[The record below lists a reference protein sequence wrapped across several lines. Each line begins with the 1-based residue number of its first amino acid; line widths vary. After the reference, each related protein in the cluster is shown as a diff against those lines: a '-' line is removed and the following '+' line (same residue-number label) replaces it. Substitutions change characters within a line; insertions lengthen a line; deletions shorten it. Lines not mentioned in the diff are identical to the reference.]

1 MIEAALLDIDG
12 TLIDNN
18 LLHVQAWL
26 RAFRRVGRQVDA
38 NTILH
43 MVGMGGDQLATK
55 ALGKEGGAEVDQA
68 RQFHSEEYSKK
79 GLIDH
84 AEPLPGAVD
93 LLKALRARGVK
104 IALASSAKQEEVE
117 QYLKLLGGRQAV
129 DEIVMSSDVAATK
142 PAGDVFA
149 KALEKL
155 GKPSS
160 ALVVGDTVYDVAS
173 ASKLDLPCIGL
184 LSGGIEEKL
193 LIEAGAVLTYEGPAD
208 LLAHLDGVLNR
219 PNLSNMAASPLM

>member
-1 MIEAALLDIDG
+1 MIEAVLLDIDG

-18 LLHVQAWL
+18 LLHVLAWQ
-26 RAFRRVGRQVDA
+26 RAFRRVGKQVDA

-43 MVGMGGDQLATK
+43 KVGMGGDQLAPSI
-55 ALGKEGGAEVDQA
+55 LGKEEGEEVEQV

-84 AEPLPGAVD
+84 SEPLPGAVD

-104 IALASSAKQEEVE
+104 IALASSAKEEEVDH
-117 QYLKLLGGRQAV
+117 YLKQLGGRQAV
-129 DEIVMSSDVAATK
+129 DVIVTSKDVSATK

-149 KALEKL
+149 RALEKL
-155 GKPSS
+155 GKPSN

-173 ASKLDLPCIGL
+173 ASKLGLPCIGV
-184 LSGGIEEKL
+184 LSGGIEFKL
-193 LIEAGAVLTYEGPAD
+193 LIEAGAVVVYEGPAD
-208 LLAHLDGVLNR
+208 LLARLDEVLNR
-219 PNLSNMAASPLM
+219 PNLSNLAARAYY

>member
-18 LLHVQAWL
+18 LLHVLAWQ
-26 RAFRRVGRQVDA
+26 RAFRRVGRQIDT

-43 MVGMGGDQLATK
+43 HIGMGSDQLVP
-55 ALGKEGGAEVDQA
+55 ALLGRKEGEEVEQA
-68 RQFHSEEYSKK
+68 RQFHSEEYGQK

-84 AEPLPGAVD
+84 AELLPGAVD

-104 IALASSAKQEEVE
+104 IALASSAKEEE
-117 QYLKLLGGRQAV
+117 GEHYLKLLGGRQMV
-129 DEIVMSSDVAATK
+129 DEIVMAADVSATK

-160 ALVVGDTVYDVAS
+160 ALVVGDTVYDVAA
-173 ASKLDLPCIGL
+173 ASQLRLPCISV
-184 LSGGIEEKL
+184 LSGGIEEKA
-193 LIEAGAVLTYEGPAD
+193 LIEAGAVVVYTGPAD
-208 LLAHLDGVLNR
+208 LLAHLDNILNR
-219 PNLSNMAASPLM
+219 PNLSNLAASPLP